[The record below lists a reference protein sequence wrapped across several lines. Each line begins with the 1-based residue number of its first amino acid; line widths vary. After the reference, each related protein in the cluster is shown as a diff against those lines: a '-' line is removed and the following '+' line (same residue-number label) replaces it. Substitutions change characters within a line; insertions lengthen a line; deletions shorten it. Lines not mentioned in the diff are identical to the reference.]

1 MKLRMFLL
9 LAFVASLCTASRLK
23 DVLEER
29 LASLLEKRLTEE
41 SLALDCATRKV
52 LESGNRGYYCM
63 GWTQYN
69 KVRKAEIAAWKKLHP
84 TVSWAAFPGK
94 QCSPQTDS
102 RRPTGVYTAGYSGC
116 DGWSKLTV
124 DSCKAKCEANE
135 LPPGCGMISGKIC
148 NFIQWTKI
156 KDPVSTV
163 ETGWC
168 HLAETCTMRGESR
181 TAVFAIN
188 GAAEDSVAERL
199 ANMFEERLELRK
211 KDNICCNRFLNIC
224 C

>member
-41 SLALDCATRKV
+41 SLASSDCATRMV
-52 LESGNRGYYCM
+52 LGSYGYYCM
-63 GWTQYN
+63 SFTQYN
-69 KVRKAEIAAWKKLHP
+69 KVKQEEKEAWEKLHP
-84 TVSWAAFPGK
+84 TVPWAAFPGK

-135 LPPGCGMISGKIC
+135 LPPGCGMISGKTC
-148 NFIQWTKI
+148 KFIQWTKI
-156 KDPVSTV
+156 KNPVSTV

-168 HLAETCTMRGESR
+168 HLAETCTMRSESR
-181 TAVFAIN
+181 TKVFAISDT
-188 GAAEDSVAERL
+188 AEDSVAERL
-199 ANMFEERLELRK
+199 APLLEELLALRK
-211 KDNICCNRFLNIC
+211 I
-224 C
+224 